1 LSLQQTIRDSQLQL
15 LSLGLS
21 IDKANPQ
28 LYLVMYEQAEIG
40 QQRVRQLLASKCPVI
55 GEQNM

>member
-1 LSLQQTIRDSQLQL
+1 LEL

-21 IDKANPQ
+21 LDKANPQ
-28 LYLVMYEQAEIG
+28 LYLVLYEQAEVG

-55 GEQNM
+55 GQQNM

>member
-1 LSLQQTIRDSQLQL
+1 